1 MIFNIHYAVALLEKL
16 CDSQGIDYSKEKK
29 YWQARAQKYQEQY
42 DAEQAEK
49 NKTRELERK
58 EHEAH
63 QAETTKRMKAI
74 AADYREKMAKLC
86 ENSASSSD

>member
-1 MIFNIHYAVALLEKL
+1 MIFNINYAVALLEKL
-16 CDSQGIDYSKEKK
+16 CDSQGIDYSEEKK

-49 NKTRELERK
+49 NKTRQLDKLKREAYQEER
-58 EHEAH
+58 EAH

-74 AADYREKMAKLC
+74 AADYREKMGKL
-86 ENSASSSD
+86 